1 MLKFL
6 QNLKGDKVIWVLVFF
21 LSLVSILAVYSSTGS
36 LAYKSKAGNTEFF
49 LIKHFVILLM
59 GLVLMY
65 LSHLIKYTYYS
76 RISQIALFLA
86 IPLLAYTLFRGAN
99 INDANRWLIIPI
111 ININFQTSDFAKL
124 ALIIYV
130 ARVLSK
136 GQEKIQSIKSVLTNL
151 MLPVILI
158 CMLIFPAN
166 LSTSA
171 ILFFTCLVLMF
182 VGRLP
187 LKYITYVIGFMVLA
201 GGIFIIIVLNSPDTG
216 RVGTWKNRLETFFG
230 LNDKENPDD
239 VYQITQSKIAVASGG
254 VFGKF
259 PGNSTQRNMLPQA
272 YSDFIYAIIIE
283 EYGLIGG
290 LVILLLYLIL
300 LYRGIRIA
308 SQCDKTFGTLLGLGI
323 SFILVF
329 QAMINMAIVVGLFPV
344 TGQPLPLVSM
354 GGTSIWFTSIA
365 IGILLSISRNNQK
378 EKEEELRQ
386 EALEQQQKEEEAYA
400 AQQT

>member
-86 IPLLAYTLFRGAN
+86 IPLLAYTLFKGAN

-136 GQEKIQSIKSVLTNL
+136 GQEKTQSIKSVLINL

-187 LKYITYVIGFMVLA
+187 LKYITYVVGFMVLA

-239 VYQITQSKIAVASGG
+239 VYQITQSKIAVARGG
-254 VFGKF
+254 VLGKF

-290 LVILLLYLIL
+290 FVILLLYLIL